1 MKKLIDLISS
11 RCFAIYLLLITT
23 ATILLSNLLPKPYVM
38 TDRELQALRETKPMV
53 YALSERFNVAE
64 VTKSPVFVAITVF
77 LFMSI
82 TLCTMRRTK
91 SFLARMKRMR
101 PVPPMASLSLREN
114 ISNIDSKAAEKITR
128 NLFKKGRWR
137 VVDTLNEGRRLF
149 YARKGAHGF
158 WGSVAFHVG
167 MCLVLVG
174 ALFSSFTRYNGKIV
188 LTEGFG
194 MNPQEIVRGLSKEEL
209 KRFPLSGIK
218 LERLSPAFK
227 GPFPVDYNADIFYVD
242 MEGKVHK
249 EAVGVN
255 EPLYA
260 GKYQF
265 LLTRYGFAPRFL
277 LKDLEGNKVSED
289 VFILAVITPEHE
301 DSFQLI
307 RGIFD
312 VNARFYPDYYKDE
325 KTAVIGTRS
334 RIPRNPVF
342 SLTFSRAGKEVA
354 VGLLPKGEEI
364 TFGNYRLEFV
374 DLYHWIQ
381 LDISKDSGMP
391 FIMAGFFLIVAGLLV
406 RVMLSEKSIW
416 VIIESGEIGIGGRT
430 RYFPALFEEELK
442 RVAEKIGRA
451 KG

>member
-1 MKKLIDLISS
+1 MKKMIDLIAS
-11 RCFAIYLLLITT
+11 RRFAIYLLVIST
-23 ATILLSNLLPKPYVM
+23 AIILLSNLLPKPYIM
-38 TDRELQALRETKPMV
+38 TDRELQTLRETRPLI
-53 YALSERFNVAE
+53 YALSESYNVAE
-64 VTKSPVFVAITVF
+64 VTKSPVFVAISVF
-77 LFMSI
+77 LFLSI
-82 TLCTMRRTK
+82 TLCTLKRTK

-101 PVPPMASLSLREN
+101 PVPPIASLSIREN
-114 ISNIDSKAAEKITR
+114 VSTIDPEAAEKIAREVFTR
-128 NLFKKGRWR
+128 GRWS
-137 VVDTLNEGRRLF
+137 VVDKLNEGRRLL

-158 WGSVAFHVG
+158 WGSLAFHVG

-174 ALFSSFTRYNGKIV
+174 ALFSAFTRYNGKIV

-209 KRFPLSGIK
+209 KRFPLRGIK

-242 MEGKVHK
+242 MEDKIHK
-249 EAVGVN
+249 ETVGVN
-255 EPLYA
+255 APLHA

-277 LKDLEGNKVSED
+277 LKDLEGKKVSED

-307 RGIFD
+307 RGLFD
-312 VNARFYPDYYKDE
+312 VKVRFYPDYYKDE
-325 KTAVIGTRS
+325 KNAVIGTRS

-342 SLTFSRAGKEVA
+342 SLTISRDGKEIA
-354 VGLLPKGEEI
+354 AGLLPKGEEL
-364 TFGNYRLEFV
+364 TFANYRLEFV

-416 VIIESGEIGIGGRT
+416 VIIENGEIGIGGRT

-442 RVAEKIGRA
+442 RMAENIG
-451 KG
+451 KT